1 MQFVAVTDT
10 SGNLPTPLVKEHDL
24 KMIPFAYFIDGERF
38 TCLDTESFDGD
49 AFYTLLKNTE
59 VKTTQINPAEY
70 ADFFEPYLAD
80 GKDVVYVAMSSGIS
94 GWAMPFKTGCISEIV
109 VIRVAGEK

>member
-38 TCLDTESFDGD
+38 TCLDRV
-49 AFYTLLKNTE
+49 AH
-59 VKTTQINPAEY
+59 
-70 ADFFEPYLAD
+70 
-80 GKDVVYVAMSSGIS
+80 GKLGAL
-94 GWAMPFKTGCISEIV
+94 
-109 VIRVAGEK
+109 IRVGIARGDHVQAQDPLA